1 MAAIGDNGIR
11 EDSVSGRMAAPGTD
25 EAADQEIVY
34 LQMSVNEFDQGP
46 FIVGMN
52 AHTPPEATDRA
63 GF

>member
-1 MAAIGDNGIR
+1 M
-11 EDSVSGRMAAPGTD
+11 SGRMAAPGTD
-25 EAADQEIVY
+25 EAANQEIVY